1 MGVLAVAGKVGL
13 DTTHLRQIAEKN
25 LGCPATLHDYQ
36 WEGIAFLLRNRSAL
50 LADEMGLG
58 KTVQAAVALA
68 LLINGSN
75 EVRRA
80 LIVAPASLTINW
92 MIELANWAP
101 SVTVR
106 RVQGTGR
113 ARTAFY
119 LLPIPVLVSSYEQ
132 IRSDG
137 LDRIPSDAF
146 DLVILDEAQRIKN
159 RNSATALACRL
170 LPRKRAWALS
180 ATPLENDEN
189 DTTSILSFLDPLFG
203 HDLSKAQLTERLESM
218 MLRRR
223 KAEVRA
229 ELPPVI
235 VQEMKLDLSTPQ
247 RERYNAL
254 WVSRAE
260 TVSANAT
267 NGDISAALL
276 GLITRLKIICNYD
289 PSANVS
295 SKLDALN
302 VINESAGKSAR
313 ILIFSQFVETL
324 RWIAER
330 IDLPHDLLTGSMSL
344 TERQVAIDRFKTES
358 SPRGLLV
365 SLRAGGVGL
374 NLGEA
379 THVVM
384 FDRWWNPAVEMQA
397 IYRAHRFDRDEPL
410 HVVRF
415 LVADSIEER
424 IATILERKEC
434 LFDEIIESAETAAH
448 HFTKKELMQILELA
462 IGDIIMRPQEKEE
475 RQNHGK
481 NR

>member
-1 MGVLAVAGKVGL
+1 
-13 DTTHLRQIAEKN
+13 
-25 LGCPATLHDYQ
+25 
-36 WEGIAFLLRNRSAL
+36 
-50 LADEMGLG
+50 
-58 KTVQAAVALA
+58 
-68 LLINGSN
+68 
-75 EVRRA
+75 
-80 LIVAPASLTINW
+80 
-92 MIELANWAP
+92 
-101 SVTVR
+101 
-106 RVQGTGR
+106 
-113 ARTAFY
+113 
-119 LLPIPVLVSSYEQ
+119 
-132 IRSDG
+132 
-137 LDRIPSDAF
+137 
-146 DLVILDEAQRIKN
+146 
-159 RNSATALACRL
+159 
-170 LPRKRAWALS
+170 
-180 ATPLENDEN
+180 
-189 DTTSILSFLDPLFG
+189 
-203 HDLSKAQLTERLESM
+203 

-223 KAEVRA
+223 KAEVRS

-235 VQEMKLDLSTPQ
+235 AQDLRLGLLMPQ
-247 RERYNAL
+247 RERYDAL
-254 WVSRAE
+254 WLNRAE

-302 VINESAGKSAR
+302 VIIEGAGKSAR
-313 ILIFSQFVETL
+313 ILVFSQFVETL

-330 IDLPHDLLTGSMSL
+330 IHLPHELLTGSMSL
-344 TERQVAIDRFKTES
+344 TERQTAIERFKTES

-384 FDRWWNPAVEMQA
+384 FDRWWNPAVEIQA

-424 IATILERKEC
+424 IAAILERKER
-434 LFDEIIESAETAAH
+434 LFDEIIESAETTAH
-448 HFTKKELMQILELA
+448 RFTKKELMQILELA
-462 IGDIIMRPQEKEE
+462 IGDIILRPQEKEE
-475 RQNHGK
+475 RQDHGK